1 MYRRMSERSV
11 MKSRI
16 DSVGQRIDLNL
27 LVVFDAIHKSRNL
40 TAAGKALGLSQ
51 PAMSH
56 ALGRLRST
64 FDDPLFVRLPRGL
77 QPTPLASEIAPSVIE
92 GLALIRGT
100 LERKSFDPARSTRVF
115 NIAQG
120 DIAEAVHLP
129 RLSRELRKTAPAV
142 RLHTFEV
149 PGARLRDALG
159 DGEADF
165 ATGDYAL
172 GAGCRERLLY
182 ESEYVC
188 VVRADHPTISSRLTL
203 KQFKDLRHV
212 LVNPRGAAQHGAIVE
227 RALSR
232 REIGAQIAVEVS
244 HFNGVAALITSSDM
258 VAIIPNRL
266 AETMQQFAKI
276 KVLRPPI
283 PLPKINI
290 SLYWHERFHRDPGNM
305 WLRSIYL
312 RLF

>member
-1 MYRRMSERSV
+1 
-11 MKSRI
+11 MKPKI

-40 TAAGKALGLSQ
+40 TTAGKTLGLSQ

-64 FDDPLFVRLPRGL
+64 FKDPLFVRLPRGL
-77 QPTPLASEIAPSVIE
+77 QPTPLANEIAPSVIE
-92 GLALIRGT
+92 GLAVIRGT
-100 LERKSFDPARSTRVF
+100 LERKTFDPARSTRVF

-129 RLSRELRKTAPAV
+129 LLVREIRKTAPEV

-182 ESEYVC
+182 QSVYVC
-188 VVRADHPTISSRLTL
+188 VVRADHPSVTSRLTL
-203 KQFKDLRHV
+203 KQFKSLEHI

-227 RALSR
+227 RALSQ
-232 REIGAQIAVEVS
+232 REVAAQIAVEIS
-244 HFNGVAALITSSDM
+244 HFNGVAALVTSSDM
-258 VAIIPNRL
+258 IATVPSRL
-266 AETMQQFAKI
+266 ADTMQRFANI
-276 KVLRPPI
+276 RVLPAPVL
-283 PLPKINI
+283 LPKIKI
-290 SLYWHERFHRDPGNM
+290 SLYWHERFHRDPGNV

-312 RLF
+312 HLF